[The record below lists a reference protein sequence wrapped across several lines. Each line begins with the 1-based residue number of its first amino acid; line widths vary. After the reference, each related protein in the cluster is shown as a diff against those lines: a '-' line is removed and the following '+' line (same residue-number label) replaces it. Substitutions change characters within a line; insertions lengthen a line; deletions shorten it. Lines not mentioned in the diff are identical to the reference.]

1 MYVKIDSDDMSVY
14 ISGVLITLGTEDGG
28 SDCVGNI
35 CRAVFLIWSWSIYKA
50 MYIYVKIEVIL

>member
-35 CRAVFLIWSWSIYKA
+35 CRAVFLI
-50 MYIYVKIEVIL
+50 